1 MRIDH
6 NTTKKLWPNRRRN
19 SVEKTSPNL
28 QHIDG
33 ATIAADNNSSAI
45 LKSGIKMTLEASI
58 ASGFCPECLWMAKF
72 AYFKEFSKVD
82 NFLCVLPIL
91 KDCLIMIIFLC
102 AGSPLWNK
110 SLRDL

>member
-58 ASGFCPECLWMAKF
+58 EVIPSLFWS
-72 AYFKEFSKVD
+72 SKNNKVRKIW
-82 NFLCVLPIL
+82 VLVFTVGPCIVWL
-91 KDCLIMIIFLC
+91 KQ
-102 AGSPLWNK
+102 
-110 SLRDL
+110 